1 MSTATSIVADLEV
14 IDVNAHVTES
24 ADLWPFL
31 QDRAA
36 ELYRI
41 DIR

>member
-24 ADLWPFL
+24 ADLWPVL